1 MAEILW
7 NVGEKTKAIVTLPGE
22 IPHISHSHVY
32 FQDSVTEKVYGF
44 GTSFWKKLINYS
56 YFQLYLFELTNLE
69 ELQIFIKRFLF
80 YVSVFTMS
88 LVHLVNIFFTC
99 SLPKVQGL
107 SSCSTVLF

>member
-32 FQDSVTEKVYGF
+32 FQDSVTEK
-44 GTSFWKKLINYS
+44 
-56 YFQLYLFELTNLE
+56 LYLFEIENLE

-80 YVSVFTMS
+80 YVSIVIINQLNIQCIFNLS
-88 LVHLVNIFFTC
+88 LLR
-99 SLPKVQGL
+99 VQEL
-107 SSCSTVLF
+107 FYCSTVLF